1 MTMWHD
7 EALSKSRQLI
17 RQGAT
22 PQAIGLLMHHAN
34 ESAHLPP
41 REYDELLRLLADALQ
56 LEGRFRAAASVW
68 LYLRDPRRMAA
79 LVPQEHRDL
88 ARAAFLERQYQLA
101 AQHYRQGGWPA
112 HAAIAFERAAED
124 ARAQRRDDLAQ
135 PLLRAAQALW
145 EEVTGDPRL
154 REDPYTAALVSFN
167 LGRVHAALGAND
179 VAHRCRVRAT
189 RLLEEAAD
197 MLEARGLR
205 ERAFD
210 CFQVLLTLGAQT
222 RSFENLAEGYLNCIR
237 ILRED
242 HLRYYAFQY
251 YEDFLKRAE
260 EAREYHATATI
271 LHEAADY
278 ARALAMPFHALLR
291 VREAEAWKRAA
302 EHLLTGGGALELAEN
317 ALLAAVSAYTTVG
330 LHARAVAVFSQLAAT
345 PGMDEKRVRRYRTL
359 AERYARAQDEPA
371 PAEALPDF
379 LKKPVQYPEIW
390 NVDVIEWEEAGDA
403 VEACGEILL
412 DAEQPDFIRRKALRV
427 RLIPLTQNEPNHPNT
442 LGDVATQL
450 GQVQLYAVLAP
461 LEHLFERGPTPV
473 RVQVL
478 RASRNL
484 FFKRTFGVILRGVA
498 DGDPAVR
505 QAAIDAI
512 AALHFPHAFDPLS
525 RLHRDAAD
533 PAVRA
538 AALGSI
544 GRISSLEAV
553 EYVIGTLIH
562 GAEDERRYAEDLL
575 VRSDAVETN
584 AALQAAAVREGVEIQ
599 QRVASVLRKRHAR

>member
-7 EALSKSRQLI
+7 EAVARSRQLL
-17 RQGAT
+17 RQGQT
-22 PQAIGLLMHHAN
+22 GQAIGLLMHHAN

-41 REYDELLRLLADALQ
+41 REYDELLKLLADALQ
-56 LEGRFRAAASVW
+56 MEGRFRAAASVW
-68 LYLRDPRRMAA
+68 LYLKDPRRMAA
-79 LVPQEHRDL
+79 LVPQEPRDL
-88 ARAAFLERQYQLA
+88 ARAAWLERSYQSA
-101 AQHYRQGGWPA
+101 AQHYRAARWPA

-124 ARAQRRDDLAQ
+124 AKAQRRDDLAQ
-135 PLLRAAQALW
+135 QQLRAAQALW
-145 EEVTGDPRL
+145 EEVSGDPRL

-167 LGRVHAALGAND
+167 LGRVHAALGAHD

-222 RSFENLAEGYLNCIR
+222 KSFENLAEGYLNCIR

-251 YEDFLKRAE
+251 YEDFIKRSD
-260 EAREYHATATI
+260 EAREHHATATI
-271 LHEAADY
+271 LREAADY
-278 ARALAMPFHALLR
+278 ARSLAMPFHAMLR
-291 VREAEAWKRAA
+291 VREAEAWRRAA
-302 EHLLTGGGALELAEN
+302 DHMLGSGGASELAEN
-317 ALLAAVSAYTTVG
+317 ALLAAVSAYSTVG
-330 LHARAVAVFSQLAAT
+330 MHGRAVSVFSQLAGM
-345 PGMDEKRVRRYRTL
+345 PGMDEKRVRRYRQL
-359 AERYARAQDEPA
+359 AERYGRAVDEPVA
-371 PAEALPDF
+371 SESLPDF

-390 NVDVIEWEEAGDA
+390 NVDVIEWEEGGDA
-403 VEACGEILL
+403 VEACGEVLL
-412 DAEQPDFIRRKALRV
+412 DPDQPDFIRRKALRV

-461 LEHLFERGPTPV
+461 LEHLFDRGPSLV

-484 FFKRTFGVILRGVA
+484 FFKRTFGVILKGVA
-498 DGDPAVR
+498 DADPAVR
-505 QAAIDAI
+505 AAAIEAI

-525 RLHRDAAD
+525 RLHRDSAD
-533 PAVRA
+533 PAVRH

-553 EYVIGTLIH
+553 EYVVGTLIH
-562 GAEDERRYAEDLL
+562 GTEEERRQAEDLL
-575 VRSDAVETN
+575 VRADAPETN
-584 AALQAAAVREGVEIQ
+584 NVLHAAAVREGPELQ
-599 QRVASVLRKRHAR
+599 QRIGAVLRKRHAR